1 MRCVKRWLGA
11 VLLSALNV
19 TPALAQMDEAPPSV
33 APMQSTESASSEQAP
48 AQQVTREPAQVL
60 DTALA
65 QCLPSCRSGFV
76 CISGTCQS
84 ACNPACGPGELCTES
99 GECSSREEQRYAQT
113 IQRHDGFYVRLALGL
128 GALIGSR
135 TEVYS
140 PFDEEYEMQGD
151 LSGVAQVGALMIGGT
166 VASGLVLG
174 GGVWGVNA
182 PSATYEGDISSV
194 GFNANDVAA
203 GQQADVGL
211 ASVSLIGPFLA
222 WYPDPTRGLY
232 GELGAGLALATIG
245 GVYEQTATGELDID
259 EYEGAGWGAVLG
271 IGYDF
276 WIGEQWSLGVLGRVS
291 YTSVSV
297 STETNTFD
305 AFAPAIAG
313 TATYH

>member
-1 MRCVKRWLGA
+1 MPERWLGA
-11 VLLSALNV
+11 VLLLSAPNAA
-19 TPALAQMDEAPPSV
+19 PALAQMDEAPSAV
-33 APMQSTESASSEQAP
+33 APTSSTDPTSSEGAP
-48 AQQVTREPAQVL
+48 AEQVAREPTQVPEAAQ
-60 DTALA
+60 T
-65 QCLPSCRSGFV
+65 QCLPTCRAGFV

-84 ACNPACGPGELCTES
+84 ACNPACGPGEICTES
-99 GECSSREEQRYAQT
+99 GECSSREEQRYMQT
-113 IQRHDGFYVRLALGL
+113 IQRHDGFYVRLALGV

-135 TEVYS
+135 TEVYA

-166 VASGLVLG
+166 VAPGLVLG
-174 GGVWGVNA
+174 GGAWGVNA
-182 PSATYEGDISSV
+182 PSATYEGDVASV
-194 GFNANDVAA
+194 GFNANRVAA
-203 GQQADVGL
+203 GQQVDVGL

-222 WYPDPTRGLY
+222 WYPDPTRGLH
-232 GELGAGLALATIG
+232 GELGAGVALASIG
-245 GVYEQTATGELDID
+245 GAYEQTATDQLDIE

-291 YTSVSV
+291 YTSVGV